1 MNTETPNKIFLTRE
15 EAAALYRVSVRT
27 LQRWEQQGL
36 MAQQAVA
43 RGKVTYHRTQLE
55 RFLRRRNKVVDI
67 SQFAPAR

>member
-36 MAQQAVA
+36 IAQQAVA

-67 SQFAPAR
+67 SQFAHAR